1 MKNFDVVYDA
11 AEADHMFWRVALHF
25 WNKSLTSSSAE
36 LVWNI

>member
-25 WNKSLTSSSAE
+25 WNKIPDL
-36 LVWNI
+36 IIC